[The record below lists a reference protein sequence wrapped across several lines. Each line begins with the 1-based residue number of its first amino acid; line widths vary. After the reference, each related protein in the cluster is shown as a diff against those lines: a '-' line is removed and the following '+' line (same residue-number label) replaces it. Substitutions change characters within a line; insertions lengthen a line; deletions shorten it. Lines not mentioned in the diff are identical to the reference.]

1 MTRSQP
7 VLTSVGWVFD
17 LCNIPSGSHYLKKKG
32 QNRRTVSFTYLK
44 KIKIRSESKNR
55 WVQVVEKTD
64 RKNCR
69 FWVFQK
75 LQRTARF
82 RENPSQDPTILGA
95 YI

>member
-1 MTRSQP
+1 
-7 VLTSVGWVFD
+7 
-17 LCNIPSGSHYLKKKG
+17 
-32 QNRRTVSFTYLK
+32 LK
-44 KIKIRSESKNR
+44 KIKIKSESKNR

-64 RKNCR
+64 RKNCW

-82 RENPSQDPTILGA
+82 RENPSQDPTILGE